1 MGVDPVERV
10 LNYLK
15 CHERVLTTAESC
27 TAGRIV
33 ALLSEKAGTGCVL
46 ESGYVVYSPEA
57 KQRLLGVQAQTIER
71 CGLTSEDV
79 AREMAAGALR
89 DSSANVAIAT
99 TGVAGPEAQ
108 GDIAPGTVCFAWGFA
123 GQGAPAMFSRT
134 ERFFGDRQAVLHQA
148 ALHGLIQ
155 LIHFHQRWLQ
165 GERA

>member
-1 MGVDPVERV
+1 MGVDPIERV

-15 CHERVLTTAESC
+15 HHELVLTTAESC

-33 ALLSEKAGTGCVL
+33 ALLSEKPGTGCVL

-57 KQRLLGVQAQTIER
+57 KQRLLGVRAQTIER
-71 CGLTSEDV
+71 CGLTSEEV
-79 AREMAAGALR
+79 AREMVAGALN

-123 GQGAPAMFSRT
+123 GHGAPAIFSRT
-134 ERFFGDRQAVLHQA
+134 ERFFGERQAVLHQA
-148 ALHGLIQ
+148 TVHGLVQ
-155 LIHFHQRWLQ
+155 LMHFHQRWLQ